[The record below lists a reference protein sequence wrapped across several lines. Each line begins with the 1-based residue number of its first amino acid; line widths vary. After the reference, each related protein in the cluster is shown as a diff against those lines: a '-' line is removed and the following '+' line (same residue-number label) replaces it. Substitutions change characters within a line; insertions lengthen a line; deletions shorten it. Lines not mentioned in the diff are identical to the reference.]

1 MNTGIKKKIPVSSIV
16 VPTIYFITALSHL
29 FLSNQIYESTYD
41 TISTLIPEPN
51 IFRIGIFNFIYA
63 LIIVRIYKLSF
74 KTYYSLLS
82 VFALNEFLMFLYKIY
97 LFTEFPFSHILYS
110 AVFNFGF
117 FILFLYERKI
127 FK

>member
-1 MNTGIKKKIPVSSIV
+1 MNTEIKKKIPVSSIV
-16 VPTIYFITALSHL
+16 VPIIYVVSAISNL
-29 FLSNQIYESTYD
+29 FLSNQIYESTYGVASPF
-41 TISTLIPEPN
+41 IIEPN
-51 IFRIGIFNFIYA
+51 IFRVGIFSFIYA
-63 LIIVRIYKLSF
+63 LVIVKVYRSSF
-74 KTYYSLLS
+74 KTYYSLLPI
-82 VFALNEFLMFLYKIY
+82 FAFHEFLMFTYKIY

>member
-1 MNTGIKKKIPVSSIV
+1 MKTEIKKKIPVSSIV
-16 VPTIYFITALSHL
+16 VPVIYTIYALSNF
-29 FLSNQIYESTYD
+29 FLSNEIYESTYD
-41 TISTLIPEPN
+41 SVSQFLIEPN
-51 IFRIGIFNFIYA
+51 IFRIGMFNLIYA
-63 LIIVRIYKLSF
+63 LIIVKVYKTSF
-74 KTYYSLLS
+74 ESYYSLLS
-82 VFALNEFLMFLYKIY
+82 IFALNEFLMFTYKIY

>member
-1 MNTGIKKKIPVSSIV
+1 MNTEIKKKIPVSSIV
-16 VPTIYFITALSHL
+16 VPVIYTITALSHF
-29 FLSNQIYESTYD
+29 FLSNQIYEATYD
-41 TISTLIPEPN
+41 TLSPFLIEPN
-51 IFRIGIFNFIYA
+51 IFRIGIFNLIYA
-63 LIIVRIYKLSF
+63 LLIVKVFRSSF
-74 KTYYSLLS
+74 KTYYSLLPI
-82 VFALNEFLMFLYKIY
+82 FAFHEFLMFLYKIY

>member
-1 MNTGIKKKIPVSSIV
+1 MNTEIKKKIPVSSIV
-16 VPTIYFITALSHL
+16 VPVIYTITAISHF
-29 FLSNQIYESTYD
+29 FLSNQIYEATFDNLSPF
-41 TISTLIPEPN
+41 LIEPN
-51 IFRIGIFNFIYA
+51 IFRIGIFSFIYA
-63 LIIVRIYKLSF
+63 LLIVKVYRSSF

-82 VFALNEFLMFLYKIY
+82 IFAFNELLMFLYKIY

-110 AVFNFGF
+110 AVFHFGF

>member
-63 LIIVRIYKLSF
+63 LIIIRIYKLSL

>member
-1 MNTGIKKKIPVSSIV
+1 MNTEIKKKIPVSSIV
-16 VPTIYFITALSHL
+16 VPVIYVITAIATL

-41 TISTLIPEPN
+41 TVSPFLIEPN
-51 IFRIGIFNFIYA
+51 IFRIGIFNLIYA
-63 LIIVRIYKLSF
+63 LIIVKVYRSSF

-82 VFALNEFLMFLYKIY
+82 IFALNEFLMFSFKIY

>member
-1 MNTGIKKKIPVSSIV
+1 MNTEIKKKIPVSSIV
-16 VPTIYFITALSHL
+16 VPVIYIITAISHF
-29 FLSNQIYESTYD
+29 FLSNKIYESTYD
-41 TISTLIPEPN
+41 AVSPFLIEPN
-51 IFRIGIFNFIYA
+51 IFRIGMFNLIYA
-63 LIIVRIYKLSF
+63 LIIVKVYKSSF
-74 KTYYSLLS
+74 KSYYSLLS
-82 VFALNEFLMFLYKIY
+82 IFALNEFLMFTYRIY

>member
-1 MNTGIKKKIPVSSIV
+1 MNTEIKKKIPVSSIV
-16 VPTIYFITALSHL
+16 VPMIYIVNGISNL

-41 TISTLIPEPN
+41 AVSPFLIEPN

-63 LIIVRIYKLSF
+63 LVIVKVFRSSF
-74 KTYYSLLS
+74 KTYYSLLPI
-82 VFALNEFLMFLYKIY
+82 FAFHEFLLFTYKIY

-117 FILFLYERKI
+117 FILFTYERKI

>member
-1 MNTGIKKKIPVSSIV
+1 MNTEIKKKIPVSSIV
-16 VPTIYFITALSHL
+16 VPVIYLLAAVSHF
-29 FLSNQIYESTYD
+29 FLSDKIYESSWG
-41 TISTLIPEPN
+41 IESPFLIEPN
-51 IFRIGIFNFIYA
+51 IFRIGIFSFIYA
-63 LIIVRIYKLSF
+63 LLIVKIYRSSF
-74 KTYYSLLS
+74 KTYYSLLPI
-82 VFALNEFLMFLYKIY
+82 FAFHEFLMFTYKIY

>member
-1 MNTGIKKKIPVSSIV
+1 MNTEIKKKIPVSSIV
-16 VPTIYFITALSHL
+16 VPMIYIVNGISNL

-41 TISTLIPEPN
+41 AVSPFLIEPN

-63 LIIVRIYKLSF
+63 LVIVKVFRSSF
-74 KTYYSLLS
+74 KTYYSLLPI
-82 VFALNEFLMFLYKIY
+82 FAFHEFLMFTYKIY

>member
-1 MNTGIKKKIPVSSIV
+1 MSTEIKKKIPVSSIV
-16 VPTIYFITALSHL
+16 VPVIYTITAISHF
-29 FLSNQIYESTYD
+29 FLSDQIYESTYD
-41 TISTLIPEPN
+41 VVSPFLIEPN
-51 IFRIGIFNFIYA
+51 IFRIGIFSFIYA
-63 LIIVRIYKLSF
+63 LLIVKVYRSSF
-74 KTYYSLLS
+74 KTYYSLLPI
-82 VFALNEFLMFLYKIY
+82 FAFHEFLMFIYKIY

>member
-1 MNTGIKKKIPVSSIV
+1 MNTEIKKKIPVSSIV
-16 VPTIYFITALSHL
+16 VPIIYIVNGISNL

-41 TISTLIPEPN
+41 AVSPFLIEPN

-63 LIIVRIYKLSF
+63 LVIVKVFRSSF
-74 KTYYSLLS
+74 KTYYSLLPI
-82 VFALNEFLMFLYKIY
+82 FAFHEFLMFTYKIY

-117 FILFLYERKI
+117 FILFTYERKI